1 MTSNPPNPPEDP
13 GPEGSVPAPSGGDQ
27 SWISDLVDK
36 LVPKFI
42 AQGGSSAADAAMQT
56 DTAGKCCRLSQRP
69 SAPKARRSNQAHKGS
84 EVWDSMMDIPPFP
97 NDPAPNNSP
106 SCMDSDPSASTPPPT
121 EQDLQ
126 HNFIPKP
133 HQPPSF
139 NEFVLQNAS
148 SPALASLNP
157 QESETG
163 VIPEEEDIKIQNPSN
178 QSPSTPHTAPQ
189 LRKRSTRK
197 RSTKPSTVK
206 PVDLL
211 TKGPNTNPTS
221 EGPGQPPAVTDGQL
235 SRLPAGHPSSST
247 SAHGGPLAANSSAT
261 EPVDNPWE
269 PAGDRPSP
277 LLDHAEGSA
286 QKNAAP
292 APPHGPT
299 QVESDCPD
307 DPVAPSNAADSP
319 QPPKSS
325 GPSSGLADGPPLFHP
340 PTPDLSAQS
349 LATPNHESTTS
360 NSNPS
365 ENQSAS
371 SSTPRQ
377 SGKLTILK
385 SDAVRAQVVAIHHEF
400 SGSKP
405 SWTKYQKTW
414 TSLSPLLQNRARA
427 MHPTTP
433 ARPTFHL
440 RRTPCSYEIWIQ
452 TITSLAGKF
461 LSPSTGEQW
470 YCPDLIDFPKLT
482 GFGDKSNDLRPGSFI
497 PTVTKTPHPESTI
510 VRGLYRLLHPPQRLH
525 ADWARII
532 AASVELM
539 ADNLFRPPPPC
550 SNQAEDEIT
559 HGVEALA
566 YLDGLKNASS
576 SFDPPQE
583 SQDPSPPPAQRF
595 HSVDVLHEFRNV
607 IIDVLMAYIIFQ
619 THFLSK
625 APLTSAQKKA
635 HLRAQRAETAV
646 NITPETLTPVPA
658 APSDLAQK
666 SEDAVHHLQKYQ
678 KKQNFQ
684 PLVYFVL
691 AGVRGLFI
699 TSKDHRISGNS
710 TCMSFLQAM
719 SIIRQHSTAPHTAE
733 EPIWKN
739 LSAYL
744 VQIFRP
750 VFQSK
755 EKICPLAEVKVPTRF
770 DLAEAIAHDFLNQW
784 QAWNPTSPFL
794 LPHADAQITG
804 I

>member
-1 MTSNPPNPPEDP
+1 
-13 GPEGSVPAPSGGDQ
+13 
-27 SWISDLVDK
+27 
-36 LVPKFI
+36 
-42 AQGGSSAADAAMQT
+42 
-56 DTAGKCCRLSQRP
+56 
-69 SAPKARRSNQAHKGS
+69 
-84 EVWDSMMDIPPFP
+84 MMDIPPFP

-106 SCMDSDPSASTPPPT
+106 SRMDSDPSASTPPPT

-139 NEFVLQNAS
+139 NKFVLQNAS

-157 QESETG
+157 QELETG

-189 LRKRSTRK
+189 LRKQSTRK

-221 EGPGQPPAVTDGQL
+221 EGPGQPPAVTNGQL

-269 PAGDRPSP
+269 PAGNRPSP
-277 LLDHAEGSA
+277 LLNHAEGSA

-292 APPHGPT
+292 APSPGPT
-299 QVESDCPD
+299 QVESNCPD

-319 QPPKSS
+319 QLPKSS
-325 GPSSGLADGPPLFHP
+325 GPLSGLADGPPLFHP

-349 LATPNHESTTS
+349 LATPNHDSTTS

-365 ENQSAS
+365 KNQSAS

-385 SDAVRAQVVAIHHEF
+385 SNAVRLCTQQLQHARHFIYAVHPAHM
-400 SGSKP
+400 
-405 SWTKYQKTW
+405 KYGFKQ
-414 TSLSPLLQNRARA
+414 
-427 MHPTTP
+427 
-433 ARPTFHL
+433 L
-440 RRTPCSYEIWIQ
+440 RRLVPIP
-452 TITSLAGKF
+452 AKKF

-510 VRGLYRLLHPPQRLH
+510 VRGPYRLLHPPQRLH

-532 AASVELM
+532 AALVELM

-595 HSVDVLHEFRNV
+595 HSVDVLHKFRNV
-607 IIDVLMAYIIFQ
+607 IIDVLMAYMIFQ

-666 SEDAVHHLQKYQ
+666 SEDATHELPPAGPIMPFTSTERESFAFCVAALYVIA
-678 KKQNFQ
+678 
-684 PLVYFVL
+684 PGVDLL
-691 AGVRGLFI
+691 AI
-699 TSKDHRISGNS
+699 
-710 TCMSFLQAM
+710 
-719 SIIRQHSTAPHTAE
+719 E
-733 EPIWKN
+733 
-739 LSAYL
+739 
-744 VQIFRP
+744 
-750 VFQSK
+750 
-755 EKICPLAEVKVPTRF
+755 
-770 DLAEAIAHDFLNQW
+770 
-784 QAWNPTSPFL
+784 
-794 LPHADAQITG
+794 
-804 I
+804 